1 MRTLFIGLFAAFLT
15 TTLSTQAEARGSYS
29 TTQSMLF
36 VTETKMTD
44 ADGPLA
50 LCHLVTTR
58 AVIFVNVWR
67 TLEGYALA
75 SDNCQTDQYYEMN
88 SADVIDAQAGG
99 MIPDNVPTAPKLAL
113 GKLAEG
119 FWGLGAL
126 AALLAVAGLKVLN
139 VQRRASKRMAMVSD
153 ASPAA
158 KAILDAM
165 CHAAKADGYIAPSE
179 VETIQSVATELTGEN
194 ISLKMVHEMAKLAE
208 EKVESKGFL
217 RLAGGRTKLEQLD
230 MMRAVLMV
238 IASDGRLDGREK
250 AFVGGLAQ
258 AMKMD
263 GSTVSALL
271 QEVVGGGAADPAPA

>member
-1 MRTLFIGLFAAFLT
+1 MRHLFIGLFAAFLT
-15 TTLSTQAEARGSYS
+15 AAAATQAEARGSYS

-36 VTETKMTD
+36 VSATEMD
-44 ADGPLA
+44 DNGAPLA

-75 SDNCQTDQYYEMN
+75 EDNCQTDQYYAMSSEDLL
-88 SADVIDAQAGG
+88 SAQAAG
-99 MIPDNVPTAPKLAL
+99 MIPKGIPATPKLAL

-126 AALLAVAGLKVLN
+126 AALLAFAGVKALQ
-139 VQRRASKRMAMVSD
+139 VQKRRKQRMSMVSH

-158 KAILDAM
+158 QSILDAM

-179 VETIQSVATELTGEN
+179 VEMIQRTAQEITGEAF
-194 ISLKMVHEMAKLAE
+194 SLDLVKQMAQLAE
-208 EKVESKGFL
+208 EKLEAKGFA
-217 RLAGGRTKLEQLD
+217 RLVKNRSKLEQLD

-238 IASDGRLDGREK
+238 VAADGRLDGKEK

-258 AMKMD
+258 AMRMD
-263 GSTVSALL
+263 GGTVSALL
-271 QEVVGGGAADPAPA
+271 QEVVGGGAGQPAPA